1 MADVGHIARLRSSMA
16 VVTLTQR
23 FLAPP
28 EEAPYSVRTVSI
40 PPARLEVPQTL
51 IDRFKLP
58 APRVEQ
64 LQCQAAEAR
73 QPGTWLQPREWS
85 GAAVLL
91 VCGAGDNR
99 HAFKW
104 LLFRRLL
111 ERRIAVLTVDP
122 PGHGEFMTVP
132 CTVDNARRAACAALD
147 WLCGQR
153 GVRRVGAIGIS
164 FGGNQVA
171 DLAARDERVAVLV
184 TISTPVKLP
193 PVTRLT
199 VARESLGLVCLPR
212 NLALLRH
219 QSLPKMWAEWRSM
232 NGAWFGESLY
242 DMIARFDTLN
252 AVRAIGPRP
261 KMFIHG
267 KCDVAV
273 PPINAKLM
281 YEAAEPERELILV
294 PQATH
299 LSVILFDREM
309 KMMSDWLA
317 ARLVTSP
324 GYGPN
329 GIGT

>member
-1 MADVGHIARLRSSMA
+1 MS

-23 FLAPP
+23 FLAPS
-28 EEAPYSVRTVSI
+28 EEAPYSVRTVYI
-40 PPARLEVPQTL
+40 PPARLEVPNTL
-51 IDRFKLP
+51 IQQFKISP
-58 APRVEQ
+58 ERAEQ
-64 LQCQAAEAR
+64 LQRRAIDAR
-73 QPGTWLQPREWS
+73 QPGTWLQPHTWN

-111 ERRIAVLTVDP
+111 ERNIAVLTVDP
-122 PGHGEFMTVP
+122 PGHGEFMSVP
-132 CTVDNARRAACAALD
+132 CTVDNTRRAARAALD
-147 WLCGQR
+147 WLCHQP

-171 DLAARDERVAVLV
+171 DLAAHDERVVALV

-199 VARESLGLVCLPR
+199 IARESLGLVCLPR
-212 NLALLRH
+212 NLTLLRY
-219 QSLPKMWAEWRSM
+219 QSLLKMWAEWRSM

-261 KMFIHG
+261 KMFVHG
-267 KCDVAV
+267 KCDIAV
-273 PPINAKLM
+273 PPVNAKWL
-281 YEAAEPERELILV
+281 YEASQPERELLLV
-294 PQATH
+294 SQATH
-299 LSVILFDREM
+299 LSVILFDREIKQM
-309 KMMSDWLA
+309 ADWLA
-317 ARLVTSP
+317 AKLVTSP
-324 GYGPN
+324 SHEP
-329 GIGT
+329 IRISE